1 MERKF
6 NLNIFHL
13 AQNDMEN
20 IFKYIAVDL
29 ASPTAANN
37 LIDDFEKAF
46 ENICLFPE
54 SCPFI
59 QNEYVKDKTLRKLVV
74 NNYIVFYKVEDF
86 EIQVVRV
93 IYGMRNYKDLL

>member
-6 NLNIFHL
+6 NLNVFPL
-13 AQNDMEN
+13 TQNDMEN

-37 LIDDFEKAF
+37 LIDDFENAF

-54 SCPFI
+54 SCPLI

-74 NNYIVFYKVEDF
+74 NNYIVFYKVEDS

-93 IYGMRNYKDLL
+93 IYGMRNYEDLL

>member
-6 NLNIFHL
+6 NLNIFPL

-37 LIDDFEKAF
+37 LIDDFENAF
-46 ENICLFPE
+46 EDIRLFP
-54 SCPFI
+54 
-59 QNEYVKDKTLRKLVV
+59 
-74 NNYIVFYKVEDF
+74 
-86 EIQVVRV
+86 
-93 IYGMRNYKDLL
+93 

>member
-6 NLNIFHL
+6 NLNIFPL
-13 AQNDMEN
+13 AQKDMEN
-20 IFKYIAVDL
+20 IFKYISVDL
-29 ASPTAANN
+29 ASPMAANN
-37 LIDDFEKAF
+37 LIDDFENAF
-46 ENICLFPE
+46 ENIRLFPE
-54 SCPFI
+54 SCPLI

-93 IYGMRNYKDLL
+93 IYGMRNYEDLL

>member
-6 NLNIFHL
+6 NLNIFPL
-13 AQNDMEN
+13 AQKDMEN

-37 LIDDFEKAF
+37 LIDDFENAF

-54 SCPFI
+54 SCPLI

-74 NNYIVFYKVEDF
+74 NNYIVFYKVLDS

-93 IYGMRNYKDLL
+93 IYGMRNYEDLL

>member
-1 MERKF
+1 
-6 NLNIFHL
+6 
-13 AQNDMEN
+13 MEN

-29 ASPTAANN
+29 ASPTAASN
-37 LIDDFEKAF
+37 LIDDFENAF

-54 SCPFI
+54 SCPLI

>member
-6 NLNIFHL
+6 NLNIFTL

-29 ASPTAANN
+29 ASPMAANN
-37 LIDDFEKAF
+37 LIDDFENAF
-46 ENICLFPE
+46 ENIRLFPE
-54 SCPFI
+54 SCPLI
-59 QNEYVKDKTLRKLVV
+59 QNEYVKDKTLRKFVV

>member
-6 NLNIFHL
+6 NLNIFPL

-37 LIDDFEKAF
+37 LIDDFENAF
-46 ENICLFPE
+46 ENIRLFPE